1 MAKKLDLNKPVFEL
15 VQEYPELVDV
25 LKDLGFSEITKPAM
39 LNSVGRITTI
49 PKGAKMRNIS
59 MMKVVPALMSNGF
72 ELIGKMPNIFALGK
86 NKQETRPAVKMGHF
100 QGKYKRKDKE
110 LFKATWRRRRLR
122 ECAQRLRREF
132 FRGRGI

>member
-72 ELIGKMPNIFALGK
+72 ELIGKMISLYLERIR
-86 NKQETRPAVKMGHF
+86 QETRPAVKMGLF
-100 QGKYKRKDKE
+100 RKIQEKR
-110 LFKATWRRRRLR
+110 
-122 ECAQRLRREF
+122 
-132 FRGRGI
+132 

>member
-59 MMKVVPALMSNGF
+59 MMK
-72 ELIGKMPNIFALGK
+72 
-86 NKQETRPAVKMGHF
+86 ETRPAVKMGLF
-100 QGKYKRKDKE
+100 RKIQEKR
-110 LFKATWRRRRLR
+110 
-122 ECAQRLRREF
+122 
-132 FRGRGI
+132 

>member
-72 ELIGKMPNIFALGK
+72 ELIGK
-86 NKQETRPAVKMGHF
+86 
-100 QGKYKRKDKE
+100 
-110 LFKATWRRRRLR
+110 ATWRRRRLR

>member
-49 PKGAKMRNIS
+49 PKGDEKHIHDE
-59 MMKVVPALMSNGF
+59 G
-72 ELIGKMPNIFALGK
+72 
-86 NKQETRPAVKMGHF
+86 
-100 QGKYKRKDKE
+100 
-110 LFKATWRRRRLR
+110 
-122 ECAQRLRREF
+122 CAGTYE
-132 FRGRGI
+132 

>member
-49 PKGAKMRNIS
+49 PKGAKMRC
-59 MMKVVPALMSNGF
+59 V
-72 ELIGKMPNIFALGK
+72 
-86 NKQETRPAVKMGHF
+86 
-100 QGKYKRKDKE
+100 
-110 LFKATWRRRRLR
+110 
-122 ECAQRLRREF
+122 
-132 FRGRGI
+132 

>member
-86 NKQETRPAVKMGHF
+86 NNAGDETSF
-100 QGKYKRKDKE
+100 SGKYKRKDKE

>member
-1 MAKKLDLNKPVFEL
+1 M

-86 NKQETRPAVKMGHF
+86 NNAGDETAVKMGLF
-100 QGKYKRKDKE
+100 RKIRKRKDKE

>member
-49 PKGAKMRNIS
+49 QKGLHENETGAACELVDRIS
-59 MMKVVPALMSNGF
+59 EQHPV
-72 ELIGKMPNIFALGK
+72 LIMA
-86 NKQETRPAVKMGHF
+86 
-100 QGKYKRKDKE
+100 D
-110 LFKATWRRRRLR
+110 
-122 ECAQRLRREF
+122 
-132 FRGRGI
+132 RGYENYNLCLLYTSRCV